1 MSENLEAAKTKR
13 TLRVASV
20 QMISENGNIAG
31 NLKHA
36 TGFVEEAAKR
46 GAKLILLPE
55 FMATGYCYTED
66 IWDSGEPKE
75 GPTVKWLKETSKRL
89 GVWLGA
95 SYLEAEGE
103 DFYNTFVL
111 TNPQGKEDGRV
122 RKQLPA
128 GPEACFNAGGG
139 AGPHIINSELGKIGV
154 GICIENMY
162 AFTIRNMFS
171 NSADLMLQ
179 PYSAPMI
186 TATPQVVQWFK
197 DTIATVATYYAKNL
211 GIPAICSD
219 KSGKFN
225 SPVPHV
231 PILSEVA
238 NLKEQTTHFCGFST
252 IADSDGSLK
261 AQLGIEEGIIVADVI
276 MDPALKKKSMPKTY
290 GKWAIPNMTSLFKLL
305 FLFEAAYASQYR
317 SSKKRKLKAKAISQS

>member
-1 MSENLEAAKTKR
+1 MTENLEAVNAKR
-13 TLRVASV
+13 ALRVASV
-20 QMISENGNIAG
+20 QMESENGNIAG

-55 FMATGYCYTED
+55 FMATGYSFTED

-128 GPEACFNAGGG
+128 GPEACFNAGGE
-139 AGPHIINSELGKIGV
+139 AGPHIINTELGKIGV
-154 GICIENMY
+154 AICYENLFAY
-162 AFTIRNMFS
+162 TVKNMFS

-179 PYSAPMI
+179 PLSAPTI
-186 TATPQVVQWFK
+186 VSTPKIIQWYK
-197 DTIATVATYYAKNL
+197 DMIATLSTNYAKNL
-211 GIPAICSD
+211 GIPAILSN
-219 KSGKFN
+219 KSGKWN

-231 PILSEVA
+231 PILSEVF
-238 NLKEQTTHFCGFST
+238 NLKEQVTHFCGFAT

-261 AQLGIEEGIIVADVI
+261 AQLGIEEGIIVGDVI

-290 GKWAIPNMTSLFKLL
+290 GKWAIPDKPILFKLA
-305 FLFEAAYASQYR
+305 FLLEAVYASRYR